1 MYQIMNIAVHPSGVL
16 SGELVQSI
24 RSLSAEAETLGRLHD
39 EQLAIIYQQGW
50 FNLFVPKQYGGLA
63 LSLPEALCIEEALAW
78 TDGSA
83 GWTVTL
89 CSGANW
95 FAGFLQ
101 PSAAQEVYSTA
112 KVCLAGSGKAGGVA
126 QLTNGG
132 YVISGQ
138 WNYATGAL
146 HATAFTANCLIEK
159 NGVPLKDAAGNPLV
173 QSFWFRPDEV
183 SIVKNWK
190 SIGMVATGS
199 HGFSVKDVLV
209 PLNRSFVLEPGK
221 AVLPHPVYHFP
232 FLQFA
237 EATLAVNYSGMAL
250 RFLDLCRELFE
261 AKVNRPPAINL
272 PTLPSLMSLLHEAVI
287 ELQQARN
294 LFYTTIEN
302 SWQAMV
308 SEQQVSDELLVAISH
323 TSRRLA
329 TIARQQV
336 DGLYPFC
343 GIAAADP
350 STDINRVWRDLHT
363 ASQHSLL
370 VFPQT

>member
-1 MYQIMNIAVHPSGVL
+1 MYTAVHPSGVID
-16 SGELVQSI
+16 EALVQQL
-24 RSLSAEAETLGRLHD
+24 RALSAAAEALGRLHD

-50 FNLFVPKQYGGLA
+50 FNLFVPEQYGGLE
-63 LSLPEALCIEEALAW
+63 LSLPEALRTEEALAW
-78 TDGSA
+78 ADGSV

-101 PSAAQEVYSTA
+101 PTAAQEVYSNNR
-112 KVCLAGSGKAGGVA
+112 VCLAGSGKAGGVA
-126 QLTNGG
+126 QLTHDG
-132 YVISGQ
+132 YVVSGH

-146 HATAFTANCLIEK
+146 HATAFTANCVIEK
-159 NGVPLKDAAGNPLV
+159 EGVPLKDEAGNPLI

-183 SIVKNWK
+183 TIIKNWNCT
-190 SIGMVATGS
+190 GMVATGS
-199 HGFSVKDVLV
+199 HGFSVKDVPV
-209 PLNRSFVLEPGK
+209 PLYRSFVLEPGK

-250 RFLDLCRELFE
+250 HFFDLCRTLFA
-261 AKVNRPPAINL
+261 AKVNRPVAVNRPAV
-272 PTLPSLMSLLHEAVI
+272 PPLLALLQAA
-287 ELQQARN
+287 ELALQEARN
-294 LFYTTIEN
+294 LFYTAIEQ
-302 SWQAMV
+302 SWQAMLM
-308 SEQQVSDELLVAISH
+308 QQQISDELLAAISH

-336 DGLYPFC
+336 EELYPFC
-343 GIAAADP
+343 GLTAADP
-350 STDINRVWRDLHT
+350 STELNRVWRDLHT

-370 VFPQT
+370 TFPQS